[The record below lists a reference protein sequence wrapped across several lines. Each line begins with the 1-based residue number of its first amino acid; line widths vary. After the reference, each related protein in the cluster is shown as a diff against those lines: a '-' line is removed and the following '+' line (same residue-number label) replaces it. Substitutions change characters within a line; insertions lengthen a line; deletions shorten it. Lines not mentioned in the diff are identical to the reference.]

1 MYNDIIA
8 RDLENVKE
16 KEDLKMKKAIIYAR
30 YSSERQTEQSIEG
43 QLRTCHEFAE
53 AENILVV
60 EEYIDRAVS
69 GTTDHRPQFQRMIN
83 DSKRLDIDYIIV
95 YKLDR
100 FARNRYDSA
109 IYKARLKQNGIRL
122 LSAMEKITD
131 SPEGIIMEGLLEAMN
146 EYYSAELSQ
155 KIKRGMR
162 ENVIKGKSTGG
173 NIALGYRIGADK
185 RLEINP
191 EQAVI
196 VQKIFEMYSQ
206 GCTYANIIAE
216 LNSLGC
222 KTSRG
227 NSYNKNSISRILS
240 NERYIGKYTINGV
253 DEVSECPRIIS
264 DELFNAVQE
273 KLSESQKK
281 RRHRNNHTYLLSG
294 VLHCGECGER
304 MTGTGGT
311 SKTGKHYYYYH
322 CHNKH
327 LGRINADRLEAA
339 VLYAIDEYLQKDKVK
354 PLAKIAFDEYKK
366 QLLDN
371 SELVAVQKELKNVE
385 SKLRNAVNAILSGI
399 QSETLK
405 NTIEELESQK
415 KALSAKL
422 EELNQLSPALTL
434 EMFEG
439 ALKCLTDTPTSSLID
454 SIVKRID
461 LFSDYII
468 VYFRLFDIDGEP
480 PEKVKISFNVSSPP
494 PFVFPK
500 ASKS

>member
-1 MYNDIIA
+1 MNA
-8 RDLENVKE
+8 
-16 KEDLKMKKAIIYAR
+16 LKLLKNKRCISSREVAIYAK

-43 QLRTCHEFAE
+43 QLRVCHEFAE
-53 AENILVV
+53 AENILIV
-60 EEYIDRAVS
+60 EEYVDRAIS
-69 GTTDHRPQFQRMIN
+69 GTTDHRPQFQRMIKE
-83 DSKRLDIDYIIV
+83 SKRLDIDYIIV

-162 ENVIKGKSTGG
+162 ENVIKGKTTGG
-173 NIALGYRIGADK
+173 NIALGYRIGVDK

-206 GCTYANIIAE
+206 GHTYANIINE
-216 LNSLGC
+216 LNSLGY

-227 NSYNKNSISRILS
+227 NAFNKNSISRILS
-240 NERYIGKYTINGV
+240 NERYIGRYTIDGI

-264 DELFNAVQE
+264 DELFDQVR
-273 KLSESQKK
+273 KRLGESQKK
-281 RRHRNNHTYLLSG
+281 RRHRNNHSYLLSG

-304 MTGTGGT
+304 MTGTSGK
-311 SKTGKHYYYYH
+311 SKTGKHYYYYY

-327 LGRINADRLEAA
+327 YGRINADSLESTIIS
-339 VLYAIDEYLQKDKVK
+339 AIDEYLQKDKIK
-354 PLAKIAFDEYKK
+354 PIAKIAFDEYKR
-366 QLLDN
+366 QMLDN
-371 SELVAVQKELKNVE
+371 SESDAVRKELKSVE
-385 SKLRNAVNAILSGI
+385 RKLKNAVNAILSGI
-399 QSETLK
+399 TSETIK

-415 KALSAKL
+415 KALLSKL
-422 EELNQLSPALTL
+422 EELNQLSPLFTL
-434 EMFEG
+434 EMFES
-439 ALKCLTDTPTSSLID
+439 ALKSLTDMPTASLID
-454 SIVKRID
+454 SVVKRID
-461 LFSDYII
+461 LFSDYIV
-468 VYFRLFDIDGEP
+468 VYFRLFDIDDES
-480 PEKVKISFNVSSPP
+480 PEKVRISFNVTSPP
-494 PFVFPK
+494 P
-500 ASKS
+500 

>member
-1 MYNDIIA
+1 
-8 RDLENVKE
+8 
-16 KEDLKMKKAIIYAR
+16 MKKAVIYAR

-43 QLRTCHEFAE
+43 QLRACHEFAE
-53 AENILVV
+53 AEDILIV
-60 EEYIDRAVS
+60 EEYIDRAIS

-83 DSKRLDIDYIIV
+83 DSKQLDIDYIIV

-155 KIKRGMR
+155 KIRRGMR

-173 NIALGYRIGADK
+173 NIALGYRIGPDK
-185 RLEINP
+185 RFEIDP
-191 EQAVI
+191 KQAAV
-196 VQKIFEMYSQ
+196 VQKIFEMYSR
-206 GCTYANIIAE
+206 GGTYADIINE
-216 LNSLGC
+216 LNAIGY

-227 NSYNKNSISRILS
+227 NAFNKNSISRILS

-253 DEVSECPRIIS
+253 EEVSECPRII
-264 DELFNAVQE
+264 DDALFNKVKE
-273 KLSESQKK
+273 RLTESQKK
-281 RRHRNNHTYLLSG
+281 RRHRNNHTYMLSG

-327 LGRINADRLEAA
+327 FGRINADELES
-339 VLYAIDEYLQKDKVK
+339 VILYTIDEYLQKDKVK
-354 PLAKIAFDEYKK
+354 PIAKIAFNEYQK
-366 QLLDN
+366 QILDN
-371 SELVAVQKELKNVE
+371 SELISVQKELKSIEN
-385 SKLRNAVNAILSGI
+385 KLKNAVNAILNGI
-399 QSETLK
+399 QSETIK
-405 NTIEELESQK
+405 TTIEDLENQK

-422 EELNQLSPALTL
+422 EELNQLSPTLTL
-434 EMFEG
+434 DMFES
-439 ALKCLTDTPTSSLID
+439 ALKCLTDTPTASLID

-461 LFSDYII
+461 LFNDYIV
-468 VYFRLFDIDGEP
+468 VYFRLFDIDGES
-480 PEKVKISFNVSSPP
+480 PEKVKISYNVSSPP
-494 PFVFPK
+494 PNK
-500 ASKS
+500 IT